1 MNEKGRELARLYAT
15 LAQIHEDWVEEMRP
29 HVPYNP
35 AHDSP
40 GSDYSQHHVDADATW
55 AQEQVLR
62 NRSAPFERRIAEIRD
77 EPPEWEAELLSKASD
92 IVEFHLALNGEAVLM
107 LVKHDFD
114 AGLLSYRE
122 GGEWIPVK
130 PGDEIPV
137 LDESDLF
144 EVIVDATE
152 IWDAKEGGE
161 LKLSD
166 FERVALD
173 GL

>member
-40 GSDYSQHHVDADATW
+40 GSDYSQHHVDADASGE
-55 AQEQVLR
+55 QEQVLR
-62 NRSAPFERRIAEIRD
+62 GRSAPIERRIAEIRD
-77 EPPEWEAELLSKASD
+77 EPPAWEAELLSKASD
-92 IVEFHLALNGEAVLM
+92 IVEFHLALNGKAVLM
-107 LVKHDFD
+107 LVKHDLD

-122 GGEWIPVK
+122 GGEWIPVRPEDK
-130 PGDEIPV
+130 IPA
-137 LDESDLF
+137 LDDSDLF

-152 IWDAKEGGE
+152 IWDANEGGE
-161 LKLSD
+161 LKLSA